1 MRGNARI
8 RLRELLEELTETL
21 RKTSDPFKINIKG
34 ILDELAEIL
43 PYLEYEDLVIDAEI
57 LSQIVEVIKEQ
68 EEWIRNRSAMLVLGP
83 FIALLKIASLSK
95 QELAKELAA
104 AWHPI
109 VELEQITW
117 TDIMRALNYLSAR
130 KKFVFETPETERLKT
145 VSSQDLE
152 ELGLMLKFNLE
163 ELADKIEA
171 EISEKLAKKGFV
183 DYVEVVKG
191 RNILEVFVK
200 AYVVSYLATAGKF
213 SIAYDP
219 LKEKYY
225 IVKPSNG
232 EYQSVVIP
240 LGGVAYS
247 S

>member
-21 RKTSDPFKINIKG
+21 KRTSDPFKVNIKS
-34 ILDELAEIL
+34 ILNELAEIL
-43 PYLEYEDLVIDAEI
+43 PYLEYEDLIVDAEI

-95 QELAKELAA
+95 QELAKELAT
-104 AWHPI
+104 AWHPV

-117 TDIMRALNYLSAR
+117 TDVMRALNYLSAR
-130 KKFVFETPETERLKT
+130 KKFVLETPETERLKT

-152 ELGLMLKFNLE
+152 ELGLMLKLDLE
-163 ELADKIEA
+163 KLADKIKN
-171 EISEKLAKKGFV
+171 EILEELVERGFV
-183 DYVEVVKG
+183 EYTEVVKG
-191 RNILEVFVK
+191 KSILEVFVK
-200 AYVVSYLATAGKF
+200 AYVVSYLATAGEF
-213 SIAYDP
+213 SIVYDP
-219 LKEKYY
+219 LKERYY

-232 EYQSVVIP
+232 EYQSIVIP
-240 LGGVAYS
+240 LGGVTHS